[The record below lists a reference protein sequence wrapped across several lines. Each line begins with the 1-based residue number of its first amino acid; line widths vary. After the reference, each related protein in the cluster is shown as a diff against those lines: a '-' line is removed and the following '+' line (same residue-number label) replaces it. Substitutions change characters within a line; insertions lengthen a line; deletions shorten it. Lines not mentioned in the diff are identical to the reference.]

1 MYAKINLQTRHVFIK
16 NGHFI
21 VKIIKTWYN
30 EKSQNQNGRIWFE
43 NCF

>member
-1 MYAKINLQTRHVFIK
+1 MYAKNNLQTRHVFIK

-30 EKSQNQNGRIWFE
+30 EKKSKLKWE
-43 NCF
+43 NMI